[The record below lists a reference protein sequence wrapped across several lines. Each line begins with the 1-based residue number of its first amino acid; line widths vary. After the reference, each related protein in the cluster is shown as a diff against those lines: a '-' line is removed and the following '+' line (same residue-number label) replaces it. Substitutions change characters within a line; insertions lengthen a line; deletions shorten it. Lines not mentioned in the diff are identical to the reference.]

1 MKQYFNRITNRAG
14 TARQS
19 RKELG
24 LPYKTHHI
32 QQESMQ
38 PSSQPIM
45 SSKSLRIVIVGAGL
59 SGLSAAI
66 GLCRAG
72 HVVTVLEQSPE
83 LREVRL
89 RQLNKPRISRTG

>member
-1 MKQYFNRITNRAG
+1 
-14 TARQS
+14 
-19 RKELG
+19 
-24 LPYKTHHI
+24 
-32 QQESMQ
+32 
-38 PSSQPIM
+38 M

-83 LREVRL
+83 LREVCIQ
-89 RQLNKPRISRTG
+89 QLDKPRIPRTG